1 MEIRYLLALLRAHLP
16 FVVIAT
22 LVAGAT
28 GLLATYV
35 LPEKYEAPTLILIR
49 PQPQRNFASTAETKA
64 TLDYP
69 VSFNIPPESISE
81 TYGTIMTSPAVAKR
95 VVEIL
100 GLHQPPPPEATTFF
114 VGLYRSLRNTAR
126 RTVSYVW
133 DFVRYGRVEDK
144 DPYWTAVDDVIEG
157 LKAKPIEDT
166 YLFKLT
172 ATWNDPKVAAAIADT
187 AAQVF
192 VDYTLQARR
201 KEQSTAVDTTTQR
214 LERVQA
220 QLVEARER
228 LRAFEGQHQSAVPT
242 RRLELKLDS
251 LTEVEGLR
259 DEVTRQMASTEARIK
274 NVQEQLLREPTEVQS
289 VTTLAR
295 NEFLNTVR
303 TELAADER
311 KLAERLETMMPEHP
325 EVIALRARIAA
336 STKRIADEQEMIRMR
351 NESTRNPVLD
361 SLRRDLLEA
370 QTARASLTASAA
382 KLDQSKAVLRQDIEA
397 LVGTRTSQE
406 RLALDVTVLEDEFKF
421 VAREQ
426 AEALLAVSQ
435 ELSDIRALAP
445 AIAPVY
451 PRGPLKIL
459 YAGLGLVAGLF
470 LALGLLLVI
479 DYAEPRVRSREDI
492 DRLVG
497 VPVVSVLRL
506 EPRRLTSPLV
516 DADPS
521 PQEVWRVVAAS
532 LEERKRRDES

>member
-1 MEIRYLLALLRAHLP
+1 MEIRYLLALLRAHLT
-16 FVVIAT
+16 FVVIMT
-22 LVAGAT
+22 VVAGAT

-35 LPEKYEAPTLILIR
+35 LPEKYDAPTLILIR

-95 VVEIL
+95 VVDIL
-100 GLHQPPPPEATTFF
+100 GLHHPPPPEETTFF
-114 VGLYRSLRNTAR
+114 VGLYRSLRTTAR

-157 LKAKPIEDT
+157 LAAKPIEDT

-172 ATWNDPKVAAAIADT
+172 ATWNDPQVAARIADT

-192 VDYTLQARR
+192 IDYTLEARR
-201 KEQSTAVDTTTQR
+201 TEQSTAVTTTNRQ

-220 QLVEARER
+220 QLVEARDR
-228 LRAFEGQHQSAVPT
+228 LRAFEEQHHSAVPS

-259 DEVTRQMASTEARIK
+259 DEVTRQLASTEARIT
-274 NVQEQLLREPTEVQS
+274 NVQSQLLREPTEVPT
-289 VTTLAR
+289 VTTLER
-295 NEFLNTVR
+295 NELLYNVR
-303 TELAADER
+303 LELAADER

-325 EVIALRARIAA
+325 EVMALQARIAA
-336 STKRIADEQEMIRMR
+336 SKKRVGDEQEMTRLR
-351 NESTRNPVLD
+351 NESARNPVLD
-361 SLRRDLLEA
+361 SLRKDLLDA
-370 QTARASLTASAA
+370 QNTRASLTASAA
-382 KLDQSKAVLRQDIEA
+382 KLDQSKIVLRQDIEA
-397 LVGTRTSQE
+397 LVGRRTSQE
-406 RLALDVTVLEDEFKF
+406 RLALEVNVLEDEFKF
-421 VAREQ
+421 VAREH
-426 AEALLAVSQ
+426 AEAQLAVSQ

-445 AIAPVY
+445 AIPPVY

-459 YAGLGLVAGLF
+459 YTGLGLVAGLF

-479 DYAEPRVRSREDI
+479 DYAEPRVRSSEDI
-492 DRLVG
+492 TRLVG
-497 VPVVSVLRL
+497 VPVVSVVRV
-506 EPRRLTSPLV
+506 ESRRLTSPLV
-516 DADPS
+516 AHDPS
-521 PQEVWRVVAAS
+521 PHEVWRVVAAS
-532 LEERKRRDES
+532 VEERKRRHDS